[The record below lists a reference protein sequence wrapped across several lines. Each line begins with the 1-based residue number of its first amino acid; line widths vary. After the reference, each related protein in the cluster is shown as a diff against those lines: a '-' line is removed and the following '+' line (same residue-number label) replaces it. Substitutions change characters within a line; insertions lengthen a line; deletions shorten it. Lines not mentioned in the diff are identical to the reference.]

1 MNYRVSGDFQNT
13 LPFIVF
19 PLIEEGE
26 SARSTIDVSLTLR
39 CELPSN
45 CHATNIRVRI
55 PVPKSTTSVSQ
66 ELEAG
71 QTMEYKASDKTI
83 FWKMKKINA
92 HAEQHS
98 KFRISVSEKNKT
110 TRKEIGPLRLA
121 LTVVGFPEY

>member
-1 MNYRVSGDFQNT
+1 LKIGLNKDLVIGKADQGSGSVGVILDDCSFHEGFNLEEFENDRVLSIIPPDGETTLMNYRVSGDFQNT

-55 PVPKSTTSVSQ
+55 PVPKSTTRPV
-66 ELEAG
+66 
-71 QTMEYKASDKTI
+71 T
-83 FWKMKKINA
+83 
-92 HAEQHS
+92 
-98 KFRISVSEKNKT
+98 
-110 TRKEIGPLRLA
+110 
-121 LTVVGFPEY
+121 